1 MKKVTVII
9 AWMALNNGLFQIE
22 TLAQENSKR
31 DHIVVGLSYC
41 AAQGE
46 VILNKKAVGLELGGF
61 RQKSPNYA
69 FGISADFIFSST
81 KSHPVHIPNNLM
93 TNESLDPAFLV
104 FALTT
109 VHRVDLNPES
119 KVRLFMEGKGGFR
132 FANYSVTHTSY
143 LLFVK
148 SEDRIYNDTSF
159 GLCLGLSTGIY
170 IPLTSD
176 LRYGIRLKTGLH
188 TGTSVK
194 YADIYYDD
202 ADTFRFS
209 QQKKSNATYWQTS
222 VDLVWSFNQSIK

>member
-1 MKKVTVII
+1 MKKVMFIV
-9 AWMALNNGLFQIE
+9 AWLAPGLSFIDVQ
-22 TLAQENSKR
+22 AQEMNKR
-31 DHIVVGLSYC
+31 DHVVVGLSYG

-46 VILNKKAVGLELGGF
+46 VILNNNAVGLELGGF

-69 FGISADFIFSST
+69 FGVSADFIFSSG

-93 TNESLDPAFLV
+93 TNESLEPAFLV

-119 KVRLFMEGKGGFR
+119 SVKFFMEGKAGFR
-132 FANYSVTHTSY
+132 LANYSVTHTGY

-159 GLCLGLSTGIY
+159 GLCAGLSTGIY

-176 LRYGIRLKTGLH
+176 LRYGLRLKT
-188 TGTSVK
+188 S
-194 YADIYYDD
+194 
-202 ADTFRFS
+202 S
-209 QQKKSNATYWQTS
+209 E
-222 VDLVWSFNQSIK
+222 